1 MDKPHFY
8 LPDSGARGTKILRS
22 QYRTFEQ
29 FKKTWEGMKMEYTY
43 MPIST
48 GNDKVKVTASSL
60 IIRKEPGEK
69 IQEADTTGENELR
82 R

>member
-1 MDKPHFY
+1 
-8 LPDSGARGTKILRS
+8 
-22 QYRTFEQ
+22 
-29 FKKTWEGMKMEYTY
+29 MEYTY

-60 IIRKEPGEK
+60 IIRKEPG
-69 IQEADTTGENELR
+69 GENTGSRYHKESR